1 VTQSP
6 GPYFDGTNLIDVPFD
21 IDQRITSN
29 FDRECLYL
37 YDQWQ
42 FWPSLLLVGGVSYD
56 RVHFPDNNRYAPL
69 ATSTDTRDQLSPKA
83 GLVFTPFKETTVRA
97 AYYRG
102 LGGVDL
108 DQSVRLEPSQ
118 VAGFNQA
125 YRSLI
130 PESVAGASAAPEFD
144 TWALSL
150 EQKIGRKTFVG
161 ISGELLSSEVDRTFG
176 AVQFEIPLGP
186 GFPFSSRQLRQE
198 LDFRERTLNVTFNQ
212 LLSDEWSVGARY
224 RLSNAELDS
233 RFPEISST
241 VPQLGGFEA
250 EQNLEATLHQV
261 NLFVL
266 YNHPSGFFGGAN
278 TIWTRQSN
286 HGYSPDIPGDD
297 FWQFNVEAGWRFF
310 RRRVEAR
317 VALLNLTDQDYKLNS
332 LNLTREL
339 PRERTLALSL
349 GFNF

>member
-1 VTQSP
+1 MIGFFVNQLVLR
-6 GPYFDGTNLIDVPFD
+6 TNMSGDPTFKELLRRVRETTLEAYTHQDLPFD
-21 IDQRITSN
+21 K
-29 FDRECLYL
+29 
-37 YDQWQ
+37 
-42 FWPSLLLVGGVSYD
+42 LVEVLNPGRDLS
-56 RVHFPDNNRYAPL
+56 RAPL
-69 ATSTDTRDQLSPKA
+69 FQVKIIIQNLPREILKISDLELSRLSQEAGVARFDLVFNISDTRE
-83 GLVFTPFKETTVRA
+83 GVVGTVEYNTDLFDASTIKRMVSHFRA
-97 AYYRG
+97 
-102 LGGVDL
+102 L
-108 DQSVRLEPSQ
+108 LE
-118 VAGFNQA
+118 
-125 YRSLI
+125 
-130 PESVAGASAAPEFD
+130 
-144 TWALSL
+144 
-150 EQKIGRKTFVG
+150 
-161 ISGELLSSEVDRTFG
+161 SEVDRTFG
-176 AVQFEIPLGP
+176 AVQFESPLGP